1 MISYLFGKIIF
12 KGNNF
17 IILNVNDIGYKIFLS
32 ANVLKKTELNQEQ
45 EFFIFQHIGENIN
58 DLFGFSCYSELDFF
72 EKIISVSGVGPKKA
86 ISILSTGPTDQVKSA
101 IINKKLD
108 FLTSVPGIGKK
119 MAEKICFGL
128 KDKLGESCSD
138 DFDFCEN
145 KDLAD
150 SLVSLGYKRDE
161 LSEALKKV
169 DANLALQEQ
178 IKEALKYLGR

>member
-1 MISYLFGKIIF
+1 MISYLFGKIMF

-17 IILNVNDIGYKIFLS
+17 IILNVNNIGYKIFLS

-86 ISILSTGPTDQVKSA
+86 ISILSTGPIDQVRSA
-101 IINKKLD
+101 IANKKLD

-128 KDKLGESCSD
+128 KDKLGVCID

-161 LSEALKKV
+161 LGEALKKV
-169 DANLALQEQ
+169 DAKLALQEQ
-178 IKEALKYLGR
+178 IREALKYLGR

>member
-1 MISYLFGKIIF
+1 MIAYLFGKIIF

-17 IILNVNDIGYKIFLS
+17 IILNVNNIGYKIFLS
-32 ANVLKKTELNQEQ
+32 AKVLLKTEINREQ
-45 EFFIFQHIGENIN
+45 EFFIFQHLGENMN
-58 DLFGFSCYSELDFF
+58 DLFGFENCNELNFF

-86 ISILSTGPTDQVKSA
+86 IAILSTGPADQVKSA

-128 KDKLGESCSD
+128 KDKLGTCD
-138 DFDFCEN
+138 DNFDFCEN

-150 SLVSLGYKRDE
+150 SLVSLGYKRDD

-169 DANLALQEQ
+169 DSKLALQEQ
-178 IKEALKYLGR
+178 IREALKYLGR